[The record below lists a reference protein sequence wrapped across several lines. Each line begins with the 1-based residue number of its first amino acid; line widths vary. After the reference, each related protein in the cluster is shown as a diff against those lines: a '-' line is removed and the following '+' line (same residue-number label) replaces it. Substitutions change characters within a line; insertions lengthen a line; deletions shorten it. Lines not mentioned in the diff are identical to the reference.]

1 MIQHVNQQKSK
12 EILIILSPYTVVQVF
27 AMVVELLCASP
38 ASIAMVGSYPSPPAL
53 RAVVKFLLRVD
64 LDLIGVQEDGVHRIM
79 ESNPEE
85 IEYYQ
90 QQQQVEEDQEDD

>member
-27 AMVVELLCASP
+27 AMVVELLCTSP